1 MAGGITL
8 PEDDD
13 KDPPRRDIP
22 AKPLMRVDLEVPDGV
37 ELRLIINGVE
47 MDLDD

>member
-1 MAGGITL
+1 M
-8 PEDDD
+8 DDNESE
-13 KDPPRRDIP
+13 RDS
-22 AKPLMRVDLEVPDGV
+22 KPLARPVMRVDIEVPDGV